1 VSQVARYHFTRH
13 FNKQFAKLSPR
24 RQAQVRQ
31 TLRLAMVDLDDP
43 RLRLHELKGPF
54 AGTYSISAGGDLRIH
69 CGLITDEQAIV
80 ASLQAVGT
88 HSQLY
93 G

>member
-1 VSQVARYHFTRH
+1 MRIDSFHLTKRYLKHLT
-13 FNKQFAKLSPR
+13 ALSPAK
-24 RQAQVRQ
+24 QLKVRE
-31 TLRLAMVDLDDP
+31 TMRLALSDINAP
-43 RLRLHELKGPF
+43 SLRLHELKGEF

-69 CGLITDEQAIV
+69 FELLQQDNEFV
-80 ASLQAVGT
+80 AVLQSVGT